1 MILKIKQ
8 VCLNPSNSK
17 GLYVR
22 YHVSICTLYV
32 QYYNIVL
39 YEGVMIM
46 ANTSITIRIDE
57 KLKAELQRLMSN
69 LGLDMTTFF
78 TLAAKQAVRE
88 QKIPFDVSMNVGEYN
103 ERDYELARKNT
114 LYNEDGRTVIPK
126 DDEWLEETE
135 WDDLFEELKKKH
147 EMELN
152 KSNKE

>member
-1 MILKIKQ
+1 
-8 VCLNPSNSK
+8 
-17 GLYVR
+17 
-22 YHVSICTLYV
+22 
-32 QYYNIVL
+32 
-39 YEGVMIM
+39 M
-46 ANTSITIRIDE
+46 ANTSITIRVDE

-114 LYNEDGRTVIPK
+114 LYNEDGRAVIPK

-135 WDDLFEELKKKH
+135 WDDMFEELKKEK
-147 EMELN
+147 
-152 KSNKE
+152 KK

>member
-1 MILKIKQ
+1 
-8 VCLNPSNSK
+8 
-17 GLYVR
+17 
-22 YHVSICTLYV
+22 
-32 QYYNIVL
+32 
-39 YEGVMIM
+39 M
-46 ANTSITIRIDE
+46 ANTSITIRVDE

-114 LYNEDGRTVIPK
+114 LYNEDGRAVIPK

-135 WDDLFEELKKKH
+135 WDDLFEELKK
-147 EMELN
+147 ET
-152 KSNKE
+152 

>member
-1 MILKIKQ
+1 M
-8 VCLNPSNSK
+8 CLNLSNLSS
-17 GLYVR
+17 LYVR
-22 YHVSICTLYV
+22 YHVIICTIYV

-39 YEGVMIM
+39 DKGGVMIM
-46 ANTSITIRIDE
+46 TNTSITIRVDE

-114 LYNEDGRTVIPK
+114 LYNEDGRAVIPK

>member
-1 MILKIKQ
+1 
-8 VCLNPSNSK
+8 
-17 GLYVR
+17 
-22 YHVSICTLYV
+22 
-32 QYYNIVL
+32 
-39 YEGVMIM
+39 M
-46 ANTSITIRIDE
+46 ANTNITIRIDE
-57 KLKAELQRLMSN
+57 RLKADLQKLMSN

-114 LYNEDGRTVIPK
+114 LYNEDGRAVIPK